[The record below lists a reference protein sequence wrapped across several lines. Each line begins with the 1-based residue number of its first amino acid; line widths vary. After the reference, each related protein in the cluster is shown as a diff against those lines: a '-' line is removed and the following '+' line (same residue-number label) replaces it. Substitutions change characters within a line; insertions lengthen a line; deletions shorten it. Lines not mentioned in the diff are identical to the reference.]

1 VEQNVWLIGQLLRT
15 YVSSVPPASSTSTA
29 AEGKNPMVEDDDE
42 DYAREEE
49 TFSDNDVALV
59 LVTPRLSLVMMINVL
74 TTTFSGTMNSLTTM
88 CNRMW
93 LGKKK
98 GMLWQTRKGKKSK
111 GNKSLPQMLC

>member
-1 VEQNVWLIGQLLRT
+1 
-15 YVSSVPPASSTSTA
+15 VPPESSTSTA
-29 AEGKNPMVEDDDE
+29 AKGKNPMVENDDE

-49 TFSDNDVALV
+49 TFSDDDDDYDVAPV
-59 LVTPRLSLVMMINVL
+59 LIASRLPLAMMINVL

-98 GMLWQTRKGKKSK
+98 EMQWQTRIGKKSK
-111 GNKSLPQMLC
+111 GNKSLPHILC